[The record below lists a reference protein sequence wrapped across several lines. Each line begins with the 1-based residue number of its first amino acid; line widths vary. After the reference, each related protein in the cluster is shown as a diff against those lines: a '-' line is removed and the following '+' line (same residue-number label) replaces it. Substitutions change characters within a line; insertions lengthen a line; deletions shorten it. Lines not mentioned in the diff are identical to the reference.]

1 MDNENQ
7 IVKNESTELS
17 EVNREKVLLDPEE
30 MERREKRISDMEST
44 FELKSNKRPMF
55 SAPFSFDGRIRRMEY
70 GLTMLILYA
79 ISMAVGFILG
89 LVLVACGAGDAVDS
103 QGTTLLFYILM
114 IPAFWFHIAQGAK
127 RCHDRGN
134 SGWYQIIPFY
144 ALILI
149 FGEGEKGPNRYGE
162 NPKGE

>member
-30 MERREKRISDMEST
+30 MERREKRISDMESN
-44 FELKSNKRPMF
+44 FELKRNKRPMF

-70 GLTMLILYA
+70 GLTCIAY
-79 ISMAVGFILG
+79 S
-89 LVLVACGAGDAVDS
+89 VAAN
-103 QGTTLLFYILM
+103 ILM
-114 IPAFWFHIAQGAK
+114 PLADSAPFVVLIILLPLFLIYLAQGAK